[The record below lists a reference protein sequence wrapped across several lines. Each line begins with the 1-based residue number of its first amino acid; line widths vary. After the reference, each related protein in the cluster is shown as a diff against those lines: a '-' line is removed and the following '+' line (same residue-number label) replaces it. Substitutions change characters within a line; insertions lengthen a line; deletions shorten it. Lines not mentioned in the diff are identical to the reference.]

1 MTAGTT
7 GQRAAPPGGAPPRPP
22 FALSLGVTGHRSE
35 ALGEHVAAVATRV
48 DEVVEA
54 ITKAAFDVYGANAGW
69 FAEGVPK
76 LTMVSPLAD
85 GADQIAAE
93 IALESGYALR
103 VVLPFSKA
111 DSRAALTAD
120 SRARFDRLA
129 AAAQCLLELP
139 GDPTNPIEGYVMA
152 GRATV
157 AHCDLLIAIWDGEAA
172 RGRGG
177 TGDVIEM
184 AMSRGTPVVHI
195 PIDPAQ
201 PVTLMWS
208 AYDPAVITQHSTD
221 IDRRP
226 FDAAHLSALLNV
238 LLTPPQDAVERC
250 FAETFAAEH
259 MVRMVARIEYPLLL
273 AIAGIARFGSE
284 RFREARAEAVRESE
298 WHRSRHGC
306 VERHRSSFPIDLAAE
321 THDWSDRLATRF
333 ARTYRSGHVFNFV
346 LAAAAVVIGLGGFL
360 MPQHRLA
367 LAAFEF
373 VLALSIII
381 NTRTGVKQQWH
392 RRWLDYRQLAERL
405 RPLRSLNLV
414 AIAAPDPPGDATNP
428 VARRWIEWYAA
439 AIWRAMGCPSGSIV
453 AADVA
458 GIAESVAAHEV
469 DPQVAYHRRHGIQI
483 NVLDQR
489 LQRISGSIFWIMLLA
504 SIVTMVALALRPELV
519 YQWNNWLTL
528 VSAGLPAVGTAIFGI
543 RFQGDFG
550 GSAVRSAATAVSL
563 DDIARALRGNA
574 IGLSRAADLT
584 EQVARAMF
592 ADLSEWR
599 LVNQQHDLSISS

>member
-1 MTAGTT
+1 M
-7 GQRAAPPGGAPPRPP
+7 
-22 FALSLGVTGHRSE
+22 LSLGVTGHRSE
-35 ALGEHVAAVATRV
+35 MLGEHVAAIAVRV
-48 DEVVEA
+48 DEAMEA
-54 ITKAAFDVYGANAGW
+54 ITKAAFDLYGANAGW
-69 FAEGVPK
+69 FAECVPR

-93 IALESGYALR
+93 IALSNGYELQ

-111 DSRAALTAD
+111 ESRAALTPA
-120 SRARFDRLA
+120 SRAAFDRLA
-129 AAAQCLLELP
+129 EKAHCLLELP
-139 GDPTNPIEGYVMA
+139 GDPANPLDAYVMV

-157 AHCDLLIAIWDGEAA
+157 AHCDLLVAIWDGEAA

-177 TGDVIEM
+177 TGDVVEL
-184 AMSRGTPVVHI
+184 AMGRGTPVVHI
-195 PIDPAQ
+195 PIDPAR

-208 AYDPAVITQHSTD
+208 AYDPAVITQHSND
-221 IDRRP
+221 VDRRP
-226 FDAAHLSALLNV
+226 FDAAHLTALLNA
-238 LLTPPQDAVERC
+238 LLTPPQDQVERR
-250 FAETFAAEH
+250 FAETFAAER
-259 MVRMVARIEYPLLL
+259 MVRMRARIEYPLLL
-273 AIAGIARFGSE
+273 AIAGIARFGSD
-284 RFREARAEAVRESE
+284 RFREARSEAVRQSE
-298 WHRSRHGC
+298 WHRYKDGC
-306 VERHRSSFPIDLAAE
+306 VDRHRVSFPIDLVAE

-333 ARTYRSGHVFNFV
+333 AQTYRSGHVLNFV

-360 MPQHRLA
+360 MPHYRLA

-381 NTRTGVKQQWH
+381 NTRVGVTQQWH

-405 RPLRSLNLV
+405 RPLRSLKLV

-439 AIWRAMGCPSGSIV
+439 AIWRGMGCPSGSIA

-458 GIAESVAAHEV
+458 DIAESVAAHEV

-483 NVLDQR
+483 NALDQR
-489 LQRISGSIFWIMLLA
+489 LQRISGSIFWITLLA
-504 SIVTMVALALRPELV
+504 SIVTMAALALRPEWV
-519 YQWNNWLTL
+519 SQWSNWLTL
-528 VSAGLPAVGTAIFGI
+528 VSAGLPAIGTAIFGI

-563 DDIARALRGNA
+563 ADIARALRGNA